1 MNTEYAVGN
10 IRIRFESRARRRWLV
25 ALFYAVLAALGVVW
39 ISMQRHS
46 GPSFSMAWIDIGLG
60 TLMIALFIVLTWL
73 SGDIRLRGDERETD
87 RREHAYAVAYRVL
100 GGFLLAAVLLA
111 SSVWGPNPITP
122 FLPEPARL
130 VFTRLPLILLL
141 IITVLFIT
149 LPQAMLLWTE
159 PDMESPE

>member
-1 MNTEYAVGN
+1 M
-10 IRIRFESRARRRWLV
+10 
-25 ALFYAVLAALGVVW
+25 
-39 ISMQRHS
+39 
-46 GPSFSMAWIDIGLG
+46 
-60 TLMIALFIVLTWL
+60 
-73 SGDIRLRGDERETD
+73 
-87 RREHAYAVAYRVL
+87 
-100 GGFLLAAVLLA
+100 AAVLLA

-159 PDMESPE
+159 PDIEEER